1 MVVYIV
7 GDLTIDTDG
16 FALRR
21 RGVELP
27 VEPRVLE
34 FIIYLVTHS
43 TRLISKREL
52 IENVW
57 RQSHIVESAL
67 SRCACLARKSL
78 GDPSLIRTVHGRG
91 YRWISP
97 ATTVAFPHPLGAT
110 PANDDQPD
118 DDGLPELVVAAV
130 GTIGK
135 P

>member
-1 MVVYIV
+1 MMVVYIV

-21 RGVELP
+21 RGVELA

-34 FIIYLVTHS
+34 FIIYLVRHS

-52 IENVW
+52 IEKVW
-57 RQSHIVESAL
+57 GHSHIVGSAL

-78 GDPSLIRTVHGRG
+78 GDPSLIKTVHGRG

-97 ATTVAFPHPLGAT
+97 ATTIALSQPVGVT
-110 PANDDQPD
+110 PANDDRAD
-118 DDGLPELVVAAV
+118 DALPEPEVAAAR
-130 GTIGK
+130 TIGK